1 MCVDLRMILRNIVCC
16 RFGGAAASP
25 PVSLYSLEAM
35 QQTDGSKHAMAGLM
49 TRAEQAV
56 SATAMARTFG
66 ARLKEV
72 TSGDATHL
80 VIFKDNEPAAVLIGV
95 EAYQA
100 MQDELEDLRA
110 ERLAAERLL
119 SLKEENSVSLEDME
133 ARFR

>member
-1 MCVDLRMILRNIVCC
+1 
-16 RFGGAAASP
+16 
-25 PVSLYSLEAM
+25 
-35 QQTDGSKHAMAGLM
+35 
-49 TRAEQAV
+49 
-56 SATAMARTFG
+56 MARTFG

>member
-1 MCVDLRMILRNIVCC
+1 M
-16 RFGGAAASP
+16 S
-25 PVSLYSLEAM
+25 
-35 QQTDGSKHAMAGLM
+35 GLM

-72 TSGDATHL
+72 TTGDTTHL

-110 ERLAAERLL
+110 DRLASERLF
-119 SLKEENSVSLEDME
+119 SLNEQTTVSLEDME

>member
-1 MCVDLRMILRNIVCC
+1 
-16 RFGGAAASP
+16 
-25 PVSLYSLEAM
+25 
-35 QQTDGSKHAMAGLM
+35 M
-49 TRAEQAV
+49 TALLARAEQAV

-72 TSGDATHL
+72 TSGEATHL
-80 VIFKDNEPAAVLIGV
+80 VIFKDNEPAAVLVGV

-110 ERLAAERLL
+110 ERLASERLL
-119 SLKEENSVSLEDME
+119 TLDEANTVSLEDME